1 MPPTRGV
8 FYDCACCREQK
19 LKCDRTYPNCKRC
32 LTKGIRCSGVLEQ
45 KSIEPKSHELH
56 PSQTDAIS
64 TLRTMRQSKETVL
77 TTLFLGQIS
86 LCSHAAG
93 RLAAFN
99 QNGQGLY
106 SKAIAAISQNLL
118 AYRRKDAALMA
129 MAQVDYGEALAGL
142 NAALSDPV
150 LRLEDETLI
159 TVLNIQM
166 HAKATGSGDHTIVP
180 HLLGSL
186 NLLEMRL
193 QTGRGSAALTADI
206 VDWIVPQCMTQLLD
220 NYKDAALLAES
231 SAIWNGNALPAAQI
245 LQECANTGEL
255 RLHFSSLAQPSE
267 RDLRDTIRK
276 AQEIDERLEQWFTSR
291 PTWTIMKSSE
301 ICNYSTCPLTRQ
313 FSDLR
318 VSQVYNSARM
328 ARAWLHKIIHQA
340 AMYLIALAAGSTLP
354 EATALAQ
361 KSALVASAMLT
372 EYNDTITAHK
382 EELCAKA
389 VSSRGEEY
397 RVVGARALLWPE
409 LGIHWGQPL
418 QSPGT
423 AA

>member
-1 MPPTRGV
+1 M
-8 FYDCACCREQK
+8 EQK
-19 LKCDRTYPNCKRC
+19 A
-32 LTKGIRCSGVLEQ
+32 IV
-45 KSIEPKSHELH
+45 PKSHELH

-93 RLAAFN
+93 RLASFN
-99 QNGQGLY
+99 RNGQGLY

-129 MAQVDYGEALAGL
+129 MAQVDYGEALVGL
-142 NAALSDPV
+142 NAALSDRNRM
-150 LRLEDETLI
+150 LDDETLV

-166 HAKATGSGDHTIVP
+166 HAKATGTGDHALVP

-206 VDWIVPQCMTQLLD
+206 IDWVVPQCMTQLLD
-220 NYKDAALLAES
+220 NYKEAAALAES
-231 SAIWNGNALPAAQI
+231 SVVWNGNALPAAQI

-255 RLHFSSLAQPSE
+255 RSRFLSIFQPSAHQ
-267 RDLRDTIRK
+267 LRETIAM
-276 AQEIDERLEQWFTSR
+276 AQEIDERLEQWFQSR
-291 PTWTIMKSSE
+291 PSWILMKSSE

-328 ARAWLHKIIHQA
+328 ARVWLHKIIHQA
-340 AMYLIALAAGSTLP
+340 ASYVIALTPGDSDP
-354 EATALAQ
+354 QATMLVSESARIV
-361 KSALVASAMLT
+361 SALLT
-372 EYNDTITAHK
+372 EYNHTVTAHK
-382 EELCAKA
+382 EELCAKVA
-389 VSSRGEEY
+389 SSGGQEN

-418 QSPGT
+418 QCPGT